1 MVFKIAVT
9 ILILMTIAI
18 PCETL
23 IAKKWYH
30 SGRKKLGQTF
40 IVVIKATFIL
50 FLLSIPA
57 IILSCVWE
65 I

>member
-1 MVFKIAVT
+1 MVFKIAVI
-9 ILILMTIAI
+9 ILILMVIAI
-18 PCETL
+18 HLETL
-23 IAKKWYH
+23 IVNKWYH

-40 IVVIKATFIL
+40 IVVIKVTFIL

-65 I
+65 V